1 MTEALISIGKTILFL
16 GGICVV
22 LSLLAWVV
30 ALVAYII
37 YVIKEC

>member
-16 GGICVV
+16 GGLCIA
-22 LSLLAWVV
+22 LSLVAWVISIIC
-30 ALVAYII
+30 YII